1 MIVAGIKKIKS
12 NDEASLILFVKIRSI
27 EPDIKIIIDKKS
39 IIAAIDSGNP
49 LSTIKLVW
57 AEKFVILLGMEFTK
71 IALKKS
77 LPRKFKE

>member
-27 EPDIKIIIDKKS
+27 EPNIKIIIDKKS

-49 LSTIKLVW
+49 LSTIKLV
-57 AEKFVILLGMEFTK
+57 
-71 IALKKS
+71 
-77 LPRKFKE
+77 